1 MRQGLPTS
9 LFVLCI
15 LHPLSPVPEFLG
27 LWYFFLKCFIF
38 GGRGGEEGDFDFKPP
53 SPRDYDYAAGKV
65 AHCSALDLPRA
76 ICCNRVRKIIKG
88 GVDLLF

>member
-1 MRQGLPTS
+1 MPTS

-27 LWYFFLKCFIF
+27 LWYFFEIF
-38 GGRGGEEGDFDFKPP
+38 YFWGEEGDFDFKPP